1 MSTMAGFAFDP
12 GDITLEELEILELNG
27 VDFGLFQGVAE
38 SGEMPVGMGYTTLM
52 RALAFIVNRRQDENY
67 MWEQTA
73 KMSLNQISD
82 LLEEVGDLA
91 DPSVPSE
98 V

>member
-1 MSTMAGFAFDP
+1 M
-12 GDITLEELEILELNG
+12 ELNG

-38 SGEMPVGMGYTTLM
+38 SGEMPTGVGYTVLM
-52 RALAFIVNRRQDENY
+52 RALAFIVYRRRDETY
-67 MWEQTA
+67 TWEQTA

-82 LLEEVGDLA
+82 LLEEVGDL
-91 DPSVPSE
+91 DPTVPLE